1 MNPSLNTNVLKG
13 NVIGMDS
20 QVVDQQS
27 LHLLLLIKYLN
38 GNVRQFAEIA
48 INESSKIAPSS
59 VQYVILENFDKIDQ
73 VKCQWLNSLNPGY
86 TILTKDLLSTYGLDY
101 LSYNLDWTIDNHVLS
116 DKLRLLI
123 QNVEDNLDNVYELYT
138 YGTKFDSSTS
148 SSFLSRLLSTSINTT
163 FGFVNHNGIH
173 NCHMNQ
179 LNSGK
184 FAKDNGWH
192 QDGGLIIH
200 NISTNEWTAIFIKFQ
215 CQK

>member
-101 LSYNLDWTIDNHVLS
+101 LSYNLDWTI
-116 DKLRLLI
+116 
-123 QNVEDNLDNVYELYT
+123 
-138 YGTKFDSSTS
+138 
-148 SSFLSRLLSTSINTT
+148 
-163 FGFVNHNGIH
+163 
-173 NCHMNQ
+173 
-179 LNSGK
+179 
-184 FAKDNGWH
+184 
-192 QDGGLIIH
+192 
-200 NISTNEWTAIFIKFQ
+200 
-215 CQK
+215 